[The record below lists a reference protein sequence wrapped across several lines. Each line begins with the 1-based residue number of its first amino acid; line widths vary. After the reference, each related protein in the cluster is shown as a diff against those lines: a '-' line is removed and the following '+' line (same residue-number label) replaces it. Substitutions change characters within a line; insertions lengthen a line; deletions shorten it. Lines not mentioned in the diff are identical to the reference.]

1 MNELISIIIISIVYP
16 YLFFLG
22 GIMKDIR
29 TTNISENEVLFKEC
43 PGEKERKRYDEQRGI

>member
-43 PGEKERKRYDEQRGI
+43 PGEKERKRYDEQRGL